1 MKTFNYLKR
10 EMWDG
15 FSLYEKLFM
24 WGMVLLQI
32 LVYVV
37 APDSWYGV
45 VAGIAGCIS
54 VVLTA
59 KGRWLMYPIGFI
71 QNFTYT
77 VLAFQNKFYG
87 EVLEQMFYI
96 VTMVWGMY
104 AWAKN
109 MTVNEDGTQDVK
121 TRKFGPTEWISS
133 IIITIVATVIFG
145 YILKWMGAAQPFTDA
160 ATNVMAF
167 FAQLMMV
174 KRFREQWLWWI
185 LIDLLCIKMWF
196 VAGNWSMVAMY
207 IAWTAN
213 CAYGWYNWTKLNNK
227 VHANWR
233 GTRAQTGAMD
243 DAWTMDL
250 RMKDN

>member
-1 MKTFNYLKR
+1 MNKTFNYLKR

-32 LVYVV
+32 AVYII
-37 APDSWYGV
+37 APDSWYGI

-59 KGRWLMYPIGFI
+59 KGRWMMYPIGFI

-87 EVLEQMFYI
+87 EVFEQVFYV
-96 VTMVWGMY
+96 VTMIWGMV

-109 MTVNEDGTQDVK
+109 MTINEDGTQDVK
-121 TRKFGPTEWISS
+121 TRKFGWLEWALTAAGVAVGTWGFGAWLSS
-133 IIITIVATVIFG
+133 I
-145 YILKWMGAAQPFTDA
+145 GAAQAYTDA
-160 ATNVMAF
+160 ATNVMAL
-167 FAQLMMV
+167 FAQILMV
-174 KRFREQWLWWI
+174 KRYREQWFLWL
-185 LIDLLCIKMWF
+185 LIDLFCIKMWW

-207 IAWTAN
+207 VAWTAN
-213 CAYGWYNWTKLNNK
+213 CAYGWYNWTKLNKKETTN
-227 VHANWR
+227 V
-233 GTRAQTGAMD
+233 
-243 DAWTMDL
+243 
-250 RMKDN
+250 